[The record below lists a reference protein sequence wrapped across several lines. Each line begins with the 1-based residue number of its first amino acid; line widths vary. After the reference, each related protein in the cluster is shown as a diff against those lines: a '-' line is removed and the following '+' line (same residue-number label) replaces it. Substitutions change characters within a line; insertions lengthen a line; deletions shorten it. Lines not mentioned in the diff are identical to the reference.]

1 MLSRALILKVSICC
15 ALENVLISS
24 RNWPVRLTPGML
36 PASERA
42 KKAKTRTVVIGRAT
56 YNVRRG
62 KTVTV
67 KVRIAKKYRTL
78 LKTGKVRN
86 VSLQTGKTK
95 TTKKVVVQKA
105 KKKAAGRK

>member
-1 MLSRALILKVSICC
+1 MAAGGPTGEAV
-15 ALENVLISS
+15 A
-24 RNWPVRLTPGML
+24 G
-36 PASERA
+36 ERA

-56 YNVRRG
+56 YNVGRG

-67 KVRIAKKYRTL
+67 KVKIAKKYRTL

-105 KKKAAGRK
+105 KKGKAARK